1 MIKEG
6 IQRVVDNGN
15 LSSEESELIMKEIMN
30 GEATPSQISSFL
42 TALRMKGETIE
53 EIVSFVTVMR
63 KFAKQIKP
71 KVTGRLLDIVGTGG
85 DKIKTINVSTPAALL
100 AAGAGVSVAKH
111 GNRSF
116 TSKCGSADLLEK
128 FGLNLESSPILVE
141 KSIETIG
148 IGFMFAPIFH
158 QSMKHVIGTRREI
171 GIRTMFNILGPLTN
185 PAEVNSQLV
194 GVYDESLVKP
204 LAEVLARLGLKEG
217 IVAHGQDGIDEIS
230 TIGLTSIA
238 WMKNGKVNSMYLNPK
253 DFGVDKA
260 RPEDI
265 LGGTPDE
272 NAESIFKILI
282 NHREANHNHRDLI
295 LVNAAAGIIVGGLA
309 DTFNEGME
317 LANNSIRSGSAYNKL
332 KSLISM
338 SEGNVSKL
346 ENLEKQFA

>member
-6 IQRVVDNGN
+6 IQRVVDNEN

-158 QSMKHVIGTRREI
+158 QSMKHVMGTRREI
-171 GIRTMFNILGPLTN
+171 GIRTVFNILGPLTN
-185 PAEVNSQLV
+185 PAEINSQLV

-204 LAEVLARLGLKEG
+204 LAEVLPRLGLKEG
-217 IVAHGQDGIDEIS
+217 IVEHGLDGVDEIS

-260 RPEDI
+260 RHEDI

-295 LVNAAAGIIVGGLA
+295 LVNAAAGIVIGGLA
-309 DTFNEGME
+309 DTFNEGIE

>member
-6 IQRVVDNGN
+6 IQRVVDNEN

-171 GIRTMFNILGPLTN
+171 GIRTVFNILGPLTN

-295 LVNAAAGIIVGGLA
+295 LVNAAAGIVVGGLA

>member
-158 QSMKHVIGTRREI
+158 QSMKHVMGTRREI
-171 GIRTMFNILGPLTN
+171 GIRTVFNILGPLTN
-185 PAEVNSQLV
+185 PAEINSQLV

-217 IVAHGQDGIDEIS
+217 IVAHGLDGVDEIS

-295 LVNAAAGIIVGGLA
+295 LVNAAAGIVVGGLA
-309 DTFNEGME
+309 DTFNEGIE